1 MTMLLEFSSKAIKEV
16 FHPLLLLL
24 LLLGSNVKVGVIDY
38 IVKIVG
44 GALTFGFIA
53 IELRRRFELRFGH

>member
-16 FHPLLLLL
+16 FHPL

-53 IELRRRFELRFGH
+53 IELRRRFELRFEH